1 MAIISSNIGDNDFSV
16 RKKELRLV
24 DSSIIQEEKRNNNLN
39 LARPITLKEFIG
51 QEELKSFLRIA
62 IDASIYRKEPLE
74 HTLLYGQ
81 PGLGKTTLAL
91 LIANEMNTKCKIA
104 TAPAIERPRDIVGLL
119 LGLKEGE
126 ILFIDE
132 IHRLNRL
139 TEELLYSAMEDF
151 RLDLTMGANRGARCR
166 TINLPRFTLI
176 GATTKLASISAPLR
190 DRFGLSHKIKFYTY
204 DELKLIIVNF
214 ARLINLKIDHEASYK
229 LAKIS
234 RGTPRIALRLLRRVR
249 DYAQVIKKT
258 NLVSADLIQ
267 KALNSYQIDE
277 KGLDSFD
284 RQYLSFLNQNSIVPT
299 GLDSIASGLGDDP
312 SMLEF
317 VVEPYLIQIGFLTRT
332 PRGRLLTA
340 LGKKYID
347 SRNDNF

>member
-1 MAIISSNIGDNDFSV
+1 MAIISSNIGDNDSSL

-24 DSSIIQEEKRNNNLN
+24 DSEIIPEEKINNNLN
-39 LARPITLKEFIG
+39 LARPVTLKEFIG
-51 QEELKSFLRIA
+51 QEQLKSSLRIA

-74 HTLLYGQ
+74 HTLLHGQ
-81 PGLGKTTLAL
+81 PGLGKTTLAF
-91 LIANEMNTKCKIA
+91 LIAHEMKTKCRIA
-104 TAPAIERPRDIVGLL
+104 SAPSIERPRDIVGLL

-126 ILFIDE
+126 VLFIDE

-166 TINLPRFTLI
+166 TINLPKFTLI

-190 DRFGLSHKIKFYTY
+190 DRFGISQKIEFYTY
-204 DELKLIIVNF
+204 DELKQIIVNF
-214 ARLINLKIDHEASYK
+214 SRLIKLNLDDEASYD

-249 DYAQVIKKT
+249 DYAQVVKRTNIVSVNVIKK
-258 NLVSADLIQ
+258 
-267 KALNSYQIDE
+267 ALSSYQIDE
-277 KGLDSFD
+277 KGLDSLD
-284 RQYLSFLNQNSIVPT
+284 RQYLSFLNQNNNIPT
-299 GLDSIASGLGDDP
+299 GLDSIAAGLGDDS

-317 VVEPYLIQIGFLTRT
+317 IVEPYLIQIGFLIRT

-347 SRNDNF
+347 SKK

>member
-1 MAIISSNIGDNDFSV
+1 MAIISSNIGDNDFSL
-16 RKKELRLV
+16 RKKELRIV
-24 DSSIIQEEKRNNNLN
+24 DSKIIPEEKRNNNQN
-39 LARPITLKEFIG
+39 LARPTTLQEFIG
-51 QEELKSFLRIA
+51 QEQLKSSLRIA

-81 PGLGKTTLAL
+81 PGLGKTTLAF
-91 LIANEMNTKCKIA
+91 LIAHEMNTKCKVA

-126 ILFIDE
+126 VLFIDE
-132 IHRLNRL
+132 IHRLNKL

-151 RLDLTMGANRGARCR
+151 RLDLTMGANKGARCR

-190 DRFGLSHKIKFYTY
+190 DRFGISQKIEFYKY
-204 DELKLIIVNF
+204 DEIKQIIINF
-214 ARLINLKIDHEASYK
+214 SQLINLNLDDESSYS
-229 LAKIS
+229 LAKVS

-249 DYAQVIKKT
+249 DYAQAVKKT
-258 NLVSADLIQ
+258 NIISVNLIK

-277 KGLDSFD
+277 KGLDSLD
-284 RQYLSFLNQNSIVPT
+284 RQYLSFLSQNDNIPT
-299 GLDSIASGLGDDP
+299 GLDAIAAGLGDDS

-347 SRNDNF
+347 SKNDNL

>member
-1 MAIISSNIGDNDFSV
+1 MAIISSNIGDNEFSL
-16 RKKELRLV
+16 RKKELRLI
-24 DSSIIQEEKRNNNLN
+24 DSKITPEEKRNNNNLN
-39 LARPITLKEFIG
+39 IARPLTLKEFIG
-51 QEELKSFLRIA
+51 QEQLKSTLRIA
-62 IDASIYRKEPLE
+62 IDASILRKEPLE

-81 PGLGKTTLAL
+81 PGLGKTTLAFL
-91 LIANEMNTKCKIA
+91 MARELNTKCKIA
-104 TAPAIERPRDIVGLL
+104 NAPSIERPRDIVGLL

-126 ILFIDE
+126 VLFIDE

-190 DRFGLSHKIKFYTY
+190 DRFGISQKIEFYTY
-204 DELKLIIVNF
+204 DELKQIIVNF
-214 ARLINLKIDHEASYK
+214 SRLINLNLDDEASYD

-249 DYAQVIKKT
+249 DYAQVVQKT
-258 NLVSADLIQ
+258 NTISVNLIK

-277 KGLDSFD
+277 KGLDSLD
-284 RQYLSFLNQNSIVPT
+284 RHYLSFLNQNNIPT
-299 GLDSIASGLGDDP
+299 GLDSIAASLGDDS

-317 VVEPYLIQIGFLTRT
+317 VVEPYLIKIGFLIRT
-332 PRGRLLTA
+332 PRGRLLTD

-347 SRNDNF
+347 SKNDNF

>member
-1 MAIISSNIGDNDFSV
+1 MAIISSNIGDNDFSF

-24 DSSIIQEEKRNNNLN
+24 DSKNIPEEKINNNLN
-39 LARPITLKEFIG
+39 LARPLNLKEFIG
-51 QEELKSFLRIA
+51 QEQLKSSLRIA
-62 IDASIYRKEPLE
+62 IDASIIRKEPLE

-81 PGLGKTTLAL
+81 PGLGKTTLAF
-91 LIANEMNTKCKIA
+91 LIAHELNTKCRIA
-104 TAPAIERPRDIVGLL
+104 SAPAIERPRDIVGLL

-126 ILFIDE
+126 VLFIDE

-139 TEELLYSAMEDF
+139 TEELLYSAMADF

-190 DRFGLSHKIKFYTY
+190 DRFGISQKIEFYTC
-204 DELKLIIVNF
+204 DELKQIIVNF
-214 ARLINLKIDHEASYK
+214 SRLINLNLEDKASYA

-249 DYAQVIKKT
+249 DYAQVVMKT
-258 NLVSADLIQ
+258 NAISVNLIK

-277 KGLDSFD
+277 KGLDSLD
-284 RQYLSFLNQNSIVPT
+284 RHYLSFLNQNNNIPT
-299 GLDSIASGLGDDP
+299 GLDSIAAGLGDDS

-317 VVEPYLIQIGFLTRT
+317 VVEPYLIKIGFLTRT
-332 PRGRLLTA
+332 PRGRLLTT

-347 SRNDNF
+347 TKNDNF

>member
-1 MAIISSNIGDNDFSV
+1 MAIISSNIDDNDFSI

-24 DSSIIQEEKRNNNLN
+24 DSKIIPEEKRNNNLN
-39 LARPITLKEFIG
+39 LARPVNLKDFIG
-51 QEELKSFLRIA
+51 QEQLKSALRIA

-74 HTLLYGQ
+74 HTLLHGQ
-81 PGLGKTTLAL
+81 PGLGKTTLAF
-91 LIANEMNTKCKIA
+91 LIAHEMNTKCRIA

-126 ILFIDE
+126 VLFIDE

-151 RLDLTMGANRGARCR
+151 RLDLTMGANRGTRCR

-176 GATTKLASISAPLR
+176 GATTKLASVSAPLR
-190 DRFGLSHKIKFYTY
+190 DRFGISQKIEFYTY
-204 DELKLIIVNF
+204 DDLKKIIVNF
-214 ARLINLKIDHEASYK
+214 SRLINLNLDDEASYN

-234 RGTPRIALRLLRRVR
+234 RGTPRIALRLLRRIR
-249 DYAQVIKKT
+249 DYAQVVKKT
-258 NLVSADLIQ
+258 NLITINLIK

-277 KGLDSFD
+277 KGLDSLD
-284 RQYLSFLNQNSIVPT
+284 RQYLSFLNQNNNIPT
-299 GLDSIASGLGDDP
+299 GLDSIAAGLGDDS

-340 LGKKYID
+340 SGKKYID
-347 SRNDNF
+347 SENDNF

>member
-1 MAIISSNIGDNDFSV
+1 MAIISSNNGDNEFSL

-24 DSSIIQEEKRNNNLN
+24 DSKIIPEEKRKNNLN
-39 LARPITLKEFIG
+39 LARPGSLQEFIG
-51 QEELKSFLRIA
+51 QEKLKSLLRIA
-62 IDASIYRKEPLE
+62 IDASVYRNEPLE

-81 PGLGKTTLAL
+81 PGLGKTTLAF
-91 LIANEMNTKCKIA
+91 LIASEMNTKCRVA

-126 ILFIDE
+126 VLFIDE
-132 IHRLNRL
+132 IHRLNKL

-151 RLDLTMGANRGARCR
+151 RLDLTIGANRGARCR

-190 DRFGLSHKIKFYTY
+190 DRFGLSQKIEFYTY

-214 ARLINLKIDHEASYK
+214 SRLININLDEEASYN

-249 DYAQVIKKT
+249 DYAQVVKKT
-258 NLVSADLIQ
+258 NVISVNLIK

-277 KGLDSFD
+277 KGLDSLD
-284 RQYLSFLNQNSIVPT
+284 RNYLSFLNQNINTPT
-299 GLDSIASGLGDDP
+299 GLDSIAAGLGEDS
-312 SMLEF
+312 SMLEV

-332 PRGRLLTA
+332 PRGRLLSA
-340 LGKKYID
+340 LGKKYIN
-347 SRNDNF
+347 SEK

>member
-1 MAIISSNIGDNDFSV
+1 MAIISSNISDDDFSL
-16 RKKELRLV
+16 RKKEFRIV
-24 DSSIIQEEKRNNNLN
+24 DSKIIQEEKRNDNLN
-39 LARPITLKEFIG
+39 LARPVTLQEFIG
-51 QEELKSFLRIA
+51 QEQLKSSLRIA

-74 HTLLYGQ
+74 HILLYGQ
-81 PGLGKTTLAL
+81 PGLGKTTLAF

-104 TAPAIERPRDIVGLL
+104 SAPSIERPRDIVGLL

-126 ILFIDE
+126 VLFIDE

-190 DRFGLSHKIKFYTY
+190 DRFGISEKIEFYKC
-204 DELKLIIVNF
+204 DELKQIIVNF
-214 ARLINLKIDHEASYK
+214 SQLINLNFDDEASYN

-234 RGTPRIALRLLRRVR
+234 RGTPRIALRLLKRVR
-249 DYAQVIKKT
+249 DYAQVVKKT
-258 NLVSADLIQ
+258 NFVSFDLIK
-267 KALNSYQIDE
+267 KALNSYQIDD
-277 KGLDSFD
+277 KGLDSLD
-284 RQYLSFLNQNSIVPT
+284 RKYLSFLNQNNNIPI
-299 GLDSIASGLGDDP
+299 GLDSIAAGLGDNS

-317 VVEPYLIQIGFLTRT
+317 VVEPYLIQIGFLMRT
-332 PRGRLLTA
+332 PRGRLLTG
-340 LGKKYID
+340 LGKKYIN
-347 SRNDNF
+347 SKNDNF

>member
-1 MAIISSNIGDNDFSV
+1 MISSV
-16 RKKELRLV
+16 
-24 DSSIIQEEKRNNNLN
+24 NL
-39 LARPITLKEFIG
+39 KDFIG
-51 QEELKSFLRIA
+51 QEQLKSSLRIA
-62 IDASIYRKEPLE
+62 IDASIFRKEPLE
-74 HTLLYGQ
+74 HILLYGQ
-81 PGLGKTTLAL
+81 PGLGKTTLAI
-91 LIANEMNTKCKIA
+91 LIAHELNTKCRIA
-104 TAPAIERPRDIVGLL
+104 NAPAIERPRDIVGLL

-126 ILFIDE
+126 VLFIDE

-190 DRFGLSHKIKFYTY
+190 DRFGISHKIEFYSY
-204 DELKLIIVNF
+204 DELKQIIVNF
-214 ARLINLKIDHEASYK
+214 SRLINLNLDNEASHN

-249 DYAQVIKKT
+249 DYAQVVKKT
-258 NLVSADLIQ
+258 NFISVNLIK
-267 KALNSYQIDE
+267 KALNSYQIDD
-277 KGLDSFD
+277 KGLDSLD
-284 RQYLSFLNQNSIVPT
+284 RKYLSFLNQNNNIPI
-299 GLDSIASGLGDDP
+299 GLDSIAAGLGDDS

-317 VVEPYLIQIGFLTRT
+317 VVEPYLIQIGFLMRT
-332 PRGRLLTA
+332 PRGRLLTD

-347 SRNDNF
+347 SKNDNF

>member
-1 MAIISSNIGDNDFSV
+1 MAIISSNLGDNDFSLS
-16 RKKELRLV
+16 KKELRLV
-24 DSSIIQEEKRNNNLN
+24 DSKIIPEEKRKNNLN
-39 LARPITLKEFIG
+39 LARPLNLKEFIG
-51 QEELKSFLRIA
+51 QEQLKSSLRIA
-62 IDASIYRKEPLE
+62 IDASSYRKEPLD
-74 HTLLYGQ
+74 HTLLHGQ
-81 PGLGKTTLAL
+81 PGLGKTTLAF
-91 LIANEMNTKCKIA
+91 LIAHEMNTKCRIA

-126 ILFIDE
+126 VLFIDE

-151 RLDLTMGANRGARCR
+151 RLDLTMGANRGTRCR

-176 GATTKLASISAPLR
+176 GATTKLASVSAPLR
-190 DRFGLSHKIKFYTY
+190 DRFGISHKIELYTY
-204 DELKLIIVNF
+204 DELKKIIVNF
-214 ARLINLKIDHEASYK
+214 SRLINLNLDDEASFN

-249 DYAQVIKKT
+249 DYAQVVRKT
-258 NLVSADLIQ
+258 NVITDNLIK

-277 KGLDSFD
+277 KGLDSLD
-284 RQYLSFLNQNSIVPT
+284 RHYLSFLNQNNNVPT
-299 GLDSIASGLGDDP
+299 GLESIAAGLGDDS

-347 SRNDNF
+347 SKNGNL

>member
-1 MAIISSNIGDNDFSV
+1 MAIISSNIDDNEFSL
-16 RKKELRLV
+16 RKKDLRLV
-24 DSSIIQEEKRNNNLN
+24 DSKIIPEEKKNKNLN
-39 LARPITLKEFIG
+39 FARPLTLKEFIG
-51 QEELKSFLRIA
+51 QEQLKSSLRIA
-62 IDASIYRKEPLE
+62 IDASIFRQEPLE

-81 PGLGKTTLAL
+81 PGLGKTTLAY
-91 LIANEMNTKCKIA
+91 LIANELNTKCRLA

-119 LGLKEGE
+119 LGLKDGE
-126 ILFIDE
+126 VLFIDE

-151 RLDLTMGANRGARCR
+151 RLDLTIGANRGARCR
-166 TINLPRFTLI
+166 TINLPKFTLI

-190 DRFGLSHKIKFYTY
+190 DRFGISQKIEFYTY
-204 DELKLIIVNF
+204 DELKQIIVNYS
-214 ARLINLKIDHEASYK
+214 RLINLNLDDEASYDI
-229 LAKIS
+229 AKIS

-249 DYAQVIKKT
+249 DYAQVVNKT
-258 NLVSADLIQ
+258 NTISINLIK

-277 KGLDSFD
+277 KGLDSLD
-284 RQYLSFLNQNSIVPT
+284 RNYLSFLNQNNNNPT
-299 GLDSIASGLGDDP
+299 GLDSIAAGLGDDS

-317 VVEPYLIQIGFLTRT
+317 IVEPYLIKIGFLTRT

-347 SRNDNF
+347 SKNDKF